1 MKLYNFKELSLEVG
15 FKMASVVVAN
25 DAASFNREGR
35 VAICELDMPLSW
47 RHHPMEFQLKF
58 RAF

>member
-1 MKLYNFKELSLEVG
+1 
-15 FKMASVVVAN
+15 MASVVVAN

-35 VAICELDMPLSW
+35 VAICELDMALSW
-47 RHHPMEFQLKF
+47 RLGPREGGPTRHHPMEFQLKF

>member
-1 MKLYNFKELSLEVG
+1 
-15 FKMASVVVAN
+15 MASVVVAN
-25 DAASFNREGR
+25 DAASFNSKGR